1 VAAEPVRGDVVL
13 PPTDGQRADA
23 LSADLEVALDLLK
36 QAKDVV
42 LVAHIH
48 PDADALGSAL
58 ALGLGLARCGKPVA
72 VSFGEPSVI
81 PESLRGLPGQ
91 HLVVPPDRVPANPD
105 LLISL
110 DVGSVERL
118 GSLARL
124 LDTCRQSLV
133 IDHHP
138 SNTRFG
144 QFHLID
150 AKAEATV
157 VLVAGLLDRLGIVI
171 DRSIAENLYAGLATD
186 TNHFRHANSAAHLL
200 AARLIDAGVRPPEL
214 MHPISD
220 SHPFGWLGML
230 SEVLGGAVLDRAA
243 VGGSGLVYTVIDDAA
258 KAGLRQEELDSV
270 IDIMRTAQEASV
282 AAVLKQTEGDSW
294 QVSLRSRGP
303 IDVAAAAAALG
314 GGGHTRAAGF
324 THYGDPQLAVDAL
337 RDVLDS

>member
-1 VAAEPVRGDVVL
+1 VDGLRSEVILPTVDGIAARSEMD
-13 PPTDGQRADA
+13 
-23 LSADLEVALDLLK
+23 VALNLLAH
-36 QAKDVV
+36 AKDVV
-42 LVAHIH
+42 LLAHIH

-58 ALGLGLARCGKPVA
+58 ALGLGLARRGKPVA
-72 VSFGEPSVI
+72 VSFGEPDGI
-81 PESLRGLPGQ
+81 PESLRALPGH

-105 LLISL
+105 LLVSL
-110 DVGSVERL
+110 DVGSAERL

-138 SNTRFG
+138 SNTRFAE
-144 QFHLID
+144 FNLVD

-157 VLVAGLLDRLGIVI
+157 VLVARLLDRLGIAI

-186 TNHFRHANSAAHLL
+186 TNHFRHADPDAHRL
-200 AARLIDAGVRPPEL
+200 AARLIDAGVHPPEL
-214 MHPISD
+214 MQPISD
-220 SHPFGWLGML
+220 SHPFEWLGML
-230 SEVLGGAVLDRAA
+230 SGVLGGAVLDRDAA
-243 VGGSGLVYTVIDDAA
+243 GGCGLVYTVIDDEA

-270 IDIMRTAQEASV
+270 IDIIRTAQEASV
-282 AAVLKQTEGDSW
+282 AAVLKQTGGDSW

-324 THYGDPQLAVDAL
+324 THHGPPQLAVDAL
-337 RDVLDS
+337 RTVLEG